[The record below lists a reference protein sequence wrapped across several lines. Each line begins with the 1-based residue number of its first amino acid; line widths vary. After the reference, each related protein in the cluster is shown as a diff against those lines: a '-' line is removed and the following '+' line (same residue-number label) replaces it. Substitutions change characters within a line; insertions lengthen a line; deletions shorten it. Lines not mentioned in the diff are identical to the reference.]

1 MVIECGKLKI
11 PLFIPL
17 IFPLFFQLRTFLIS
31 NKGYI
36 NDNPFFKLFRYYLS
50 YIISGICILVI
61 RIRTKIHKKRT
72 STIKELN
79 PNIKNDSNSDWI
91 NPLDKQKKIIAKE
104 KNLKIF
110 LFLLILVLL
119 GYISNICDIILKYV
133 FSDEKNEIYISKQSI
148 GIIFK
153 IFYLILLSKI
163 ILKMRIYKHHIF
175 SLYIIIFTSTIL
187 IISFVL
193 NHNILVIIKI
203 VFYNLLISLFFCLFD
218 ILGKKYL
225 NIFCNSPY
233 QIMLKIGILS
243 VIILLIYDI
252 IVLII
257 RGDENTDISG
267 IIIGFKNNLIKPNF
281 TYIILDILLCF
292 LWNGGIWLTL
302 YYLTPC
308 HFIISESISEY
319 LYYIIDFILGNNE
332 YETRD
337 IIIYGIVY
345 ILNIFC
351 FLVYDEIIILNIWD
365 LNKYTKHIIQKRET
379 IDMDLSMKS
388 KNEILDLSS
397 SINEDE

>member
-1 MVIECGKLKI
+1 ML
-11 PLFIPL
+11 
-17 IFPLFFQLRTFLIS
+17 
-31 NKGYI
+31 
-36 NDNPFFKLFRYYLS
+36 
-50 YIISGICILVI
+50 
-61 RIRTKIHKKRT
+61 
-72 STIKELN
+72 
-79 PNIKNDSNSDWI
+79 
-91 NPLDKQKKIIAKE
+91 
-104 KNLKIF
+104 
-110 LFLLILVLL
+110 
-119 GYISNICDIILKYV
+119 CD
-133 FSDEKNEIYISKQSI
+133 
-148 GIIFK
+148 
-153 IFYLILLSKI
+153 
-163 ILKMRIYKHHIF
+163 
-175 SLYIIIFTSTIL
+175 
-187 IISFVL
+187 
-193 NHNILVIIKI
+193 
-203 VFYNLLISLFFCLFD
+203 
-218 ILGKKYL
+218 
-225 NIFCNSPY
+225 SPY

-379 IDMDLSMKS
+379 IDMDLSMKN
-388 KNEILDLSS
+388 KNEILDLST
-397 SINEDE
+397 SINEEE

>member
-1 MVIECGKLKI
+1 
-11 PLFIPL
+11 
-17 IFPLFFQLRTFLIS
+17 
-31 NKGYI
+31 
-36 NDNPFFKLFRYYLS
+36 
-50 YIISGICILVI
+50 
-61 RIRTKIHKKRT
+61 
-72 STIKELN
+72 
-79 PNIKNDSNSDWI
+79 
-91 NPLDKQKKIIAKE
+91 
-104 KNLKIF
+104 
-110 LFLLILVLL
+110 LVLL

-203 VFYNLLISLFFCLFD
+203 VFYNLLISLFFCIFD

-225 NIFCNSPY
+225 NIFCNSHY

>member
-1 MVIECGKLKI
+1 
-11 PLFIPL
+11 
-17 IFPLFFQLRTFLIS
+17 
-31 NKGYI
+31 
-36 NDNPFFKLFRYYLS
+36 
-50 YIISGICILVI
+50 
-61 RIRTKIHKKRT
+61 
-72 STIKELN
+72 
-79 PNIKNDSNSDWI
+79 
-91 NPLDKQKKIIAKE
+91 
-104 KNLKIF
+104 
-110 LFLLILVLL
+110 
-119 GYISNICDIILKYV
+119 
-133 FSDEKNEIYISKQSI
+133 
-148 GIIFK
+148 
-153 IFYLILLSKI
+153 
-163 ILKMRIYKHHIF
+163 MRIYKHHIF

-218 ILGKKYL
+218 IFGKKYL
-225 NIFCNSPY
+225 NMLCDSPY

-319 LYYIIDFILGNNE
+319 LYYINDFILGNNE

-365 LNKYTKHIIQKRET
+365 LNKYTKYIIQKRET
-379 IDMDLSMKS
+379 IDMDLSMKI
-388 KNEILDLSS
+388 KMRY
-397 SINEDE
+397 